1 MRTKLFA
8 GVAFAALLIPASAYA
23 QSTGSADFEGETEIV
38 VTGSRADQGV
48 AGVRIPDSP
57 KAKIVVDQTLIARS
71 VPGQTINEILN
82 QVPGVSFTNDDP
94 WGGLGGS
101 FTIRGF
107 DSSRISQ
114 TFDGLPL
121 NDSGNYAVYTNQQ
134 LDPELIDNVNVN
146 LGATDVDSPTASAVG
161 GTVNINS
168 LTPRDQF
175 GVMVSSSFGA
185 ITAPGAGD
193 RNMFRVFGLVH
204 TGDITGFG
212 TRAWFSASTQNND
225 AVFANWGRVNKQQ
238 YNAKIRQDIGS
249 NGDFISIAGHYNEN
263 RNTFNGSPLGAAAA
277 ALVDK
282 RNRFYNIGAPN
293 GGTPANGGGFPCTL
307 SAARPGLADAANNCG
322 TEFERRY
329 NPSNTGN
336 VRFNSRFGL
345 TDKLVFSLDAGYQ
358 YVKANGGGTVRSTEA
373 FYTSNTGGLPLTGFF
388 GGTPYFGRDLNGD
401 GDLRDTVTLLSP
413 SQTQTR
419 RYTAVANLAYE
430 LNDFNRVRLSYTF
443 DRARHRQTGEVGR
456 VLGFGDPVDVFPVND
471 PLTDTAGNV
480 LQKRDRKSFA
490 QLHRIAAEYRG
501 EFLDGNLVT
510 LIGGAMP
517 FYQRDLNQYCFTT
530 GSNGFVDCVAG
541 GDASGY
547 VAGRPY
553 VNTAA
558 GRPTGAAPP
567 VSRTYN
573 YKKFLPNVGL
583 TYNLTPAFS
592 VALSYAKNLSVPGT
606 DTLYNS
612 LYVPENNPGA
622 QPDPETS
629 NSVDLSLRYKTS
641 KIQAAV
647 TPWYSEY
654 KNRIVSAYVIE
665 CDCSV
670 DTNLGNV
677 KKWGVDANIG
687 YQPIEQISLYAFG
700 SYIKSEIQDNVIGA
714 NGAITPT
721 AGKRERNTPEFM
733 YGGSIR
739 GSFMGFDL
747 GAQAKHTT
755 SRFINDINT
764 FRVPGYTVVDLDLRY
779 SLVDDGFKKT
789 YLQLN
794 VQNLF
799 DEFYIGKF
807 SGGLTT
813 ASSVNANF
821 GSPRSI
827 TGSLVVDF

>member
-1 MRTKLFA
+1 MRTKLCA
-8 GVAFAALLIPASAYA
+8 GVAFAALMIPMSAFA
-23 QSTGSADFEGETEIV
+23 QSTGSQEFDEGTEVV
-38 VTGSRADQGV
+38 VTGARTDRGV
-48 AGVRIPDSP
+48 AGIRIPDSP
-57 KAKIVVDQTLIARS
+57 KAKIIVDQTLIARQ

-94 WGGLGGS
+94 WGGAGGS

-168 LTPRDQF
+168 LTPREDF
-175 GVMVSSSFGA
+175 GVQVSSSYGA

-204 TGDITGFG
+204 TGDLTGMG
-212 TRAWFSASTQNND
+212 TRAWLSASTQNND

-238 YNAKIRQDIGS
+238 YNAKIRQDIGG
-249 NGDFISIAGHYNEN
+249 NGDFISIAGHYNQN

-293 GGTPANGGGFPCTL
+293 GGAPANGGGFPCTL
-307 SAARPGLADAANNCG
+307 SAARPGVADVANNCG

-345 TDKLVFSLDAGYQ
+345 TDKLTFSLDAGYQ
-358 YVKANGGGTVRSTEA
+358 YTKANGGGTVRSTEA
-373 FYTSNTGGLPLTGFF
+373 FYTTNTGGRPLTGFF
-388 GGTPYFGRDLNGD
+388 GGTPFFGRDLNGD

-419 RYTAVANLAYE
+419 RYTAVANLAYDI
-430 LNDFNRVRLSYTF
+430 NDFNRVRLSYTF
-443 DRARHRQTGEVGR
+443 DRARHRQTGEVGG
-456 VLGFGDPVDVFPVND
+456 VSAYGDPFDVFPSND
-471 PLTDTAGNV
+471 PITDLAGNV
-480 LQKRDRKSFA
+480 LQKRDRRSSA
-490 QLHRIAAEYRG
+490 QLHRVAGEYRG
-501 EFLDGNLVT
+501 EFFDGNLVT
-510 LIGGAMP
+510 LIGGALP
-517 FYQRDLNQYCFTT
+517 FYERGLDQNCFTT
-530 GSNGFVDCVAG
+530 GSNGFVDCIAG
-541 GDASGY
+541 GDIAAY
-547 VAGRPY
+547 AAGRPY
-553 VNTAA
+553 TSTAA
-558 GRPTGAAPP
+558 GRPTGALAPTE
-567 VSRTYN
+567 RTYN

-583 TYNLTPAFS
+583 TYNFTPAFS
-592 VALSYAKNLSVPGT
+592 MAASYAKNLSVPST

-612 LYVPENNPGA
+612 LYVPEDNGA

-629 NSVDLSLRYKTS
+629 NSFDLSFRYKS
-641 KIQAAV
+641 RMIQAAV

-670 DTNLGNV
+670 DSNLGDV

-687 YQPIEQISLYAFG
+687 FQPIPEVSLYAFG
-700 SYIKSEIQDNVIGA
+700 SYIGSEIQEDVVGA

-739 GSFMGFDL
+739 GSFAGFDL
-747 GAQAKHTT
+747 GAQAKHTN

-764 FRVPGYTVVDLDLRY
+764 FRVPGYTVVDLDVRY
-779 SLVDDGFKKT
+779 NLVNDGFKKT

-821 GSPRSI
+821 GSPRSV
-827 TGSLVVDF
+827 TGSLVVGF

>member
-23 QSTGSADFEGETEIV
+23 QSTGSTDFEGDTEIV
-38 VTGSRADQGV
+38 VTGARTDQGV

-57 KAKIVVDQTLIARS
+57 KAKVVVDQTLIARS

-94 WGGLGGS
+94 WGGAGGS

-175 GVMVSSSFGA
+175 GVTVSSSYGG
-185 ITAPGAGD
+185 IIAPGAGE

-204 TGDITGFG
+204 TGDFTGMG

-249 NGDFISIAGHYNEN
+249 NGDFISIAGHYNQN

-277 ALVDK
+277 ALINK
-282 RNRFYNIGAPN
+282 RNRFYNIGAPT

-307 SAARPGLADAANNCG
+307 SAARPGLADTANNCG

-336 VRFNSRFGL
+336 LRFNSRFGL
-345 TDKLVFSLDAGYQ
+345 TEKLVFSLDAGYQ
-358 YVKANGGGTVRSTEA
+358 YTKANGGGTVRSTEA
-373 FYTSNTGGLPLTGFF
+373 FYTSNTGGRPLTGFF

-401 GDLRDTVTLLSP
+401 GDLLDTVTLLSP

-443 DRARHRQTGEVGR
+443 DRARHRQTGEVGA
-456 VLGFGDPVDVFPVND
+456 VLGSGNPVDVFPVND
-471 PLTDTAGNV
+471 PFTDTAGNV
-480 LQKRDRKSFA
+480 LEKRNRRSTA

-517 FYQRDLNQYCFTT
+517 FYERGLNQYCFTT

-541 GDASGY
+541 GDVSGY

-558 GRPTGAAPP
+558 GRPTGALAPT
-567 VSRTYN
+567 SRTYD

-612 LYVPENNPGA
+612 LYVPESNAGA

-629 NSVDLSLRYKTS
+629 NSFDLSLRYKTRT
-641 KIQAAV
+641 IQAAV

-687 YQPIEQISLYAFG
+687 FQPIDQVSLYAFG
-700 SYIKSEIQDNVIGA
+700 SYIGSEIQDDVIGA
-714 NGAITPT
+714 NGAITAT

-739 GSFMGFDL
+739 GSFGGFDL
-747 GAQAKHTT
+747 GAQAKHTN

-764 FRVPGYTVVDLDLRY
+764 FRVPGYTVVDLDLRFN
-779 SLVDDGFKKT
+779 LVDDGFKKT

-794 VQNLF
+794 LQNLF

-827 TGSLVVDF
+827 TGSLVVGF